1 MDPLYAIPI
10 CSSSPPLP
18 SPPLPRGCLL
28 PFIHHSSFP
37 FASDLWTEWVGT
49 AGNLQSWWKK
59 VVTENLL
66 GLEKWS
72 CRPWEAQ
79 GSPGLGCWGVTCWDG
94 QWGVLGSRQST
105 DSPFC
110 VVREAACSLGQICLL
125 RESGLI
131 KLQLKRKKRML
142 GRASPGLSSSAWA
155 GVWRNNLQ
163 RNKRHTGIPETW
175 LADGADAVFTRGGLG
190 ERSLQMGV
198 NRRGCK
204 TGGRL
209 LGKLSLEQSFLSLG
223 STGIWWRGGG
233 GGGDFCWVGDCPVQ
247 CRGLKSTLDSPTRC
261 DNQKRCQTLSNVPW
275 GAKSAPLHH
284 LLKTTSFRL
293 RHWSWIFRAWVY
305 LRCRLSFLS

>member
-1 MDPLYAIPI
+1 M
-10 CSSSPPLP
+10 
-18 SPPLPRGCLL
+18 
-28 PFIHHSSFP
+28 
-37 FASDLWTEWVGT
+37 
-49 AGNLQSWWKK
+49 
-59 VVTENLL
+59 
-66 GLEKWS
+66 
-72 CRPWEAQ
+72 
-79 GSPGLGCWGVTCWDG
+79 
-94 QWGVLGSRQST
+94 
-105 DSPFC
+105 
-110 VVREAACSLGQICLL
+110 VREAACSLGQICLL

-233 GGGDFCWVGDCPVQ
+233 AGAVIFAEWGTVLCNVGGLRAPWILPLDVTTKNVARHCQMSPGEQNLPP
-247 CRGLKSTLDSPTRC
+247 STTC
-261 DNQKRCQTLSNVPW
+261 
-275 GAKSAPLHH
+275 
-284 LLKTTSFRL
+284 
-293 RHWSWIFRAWVY
+293 
-305 LRCRLSFLS
+305 